1 MKQLLLNSLL
11 VVGSAFIY
19 VQCVKL
25 LTTTNKLSKHEL
37 QNQAKID
44 IATDEKQNKAGSS
57 STNISTARFNFKNKA
72 ITPFF
77 DNPAFPY
84 DMMQYMNYSS
94 LFYDSYISLN
104 HYDLV
109 RKYKSE
115 PQPNK

>member
-1 MKQLLLNSLL
+1 LQIDNS
-11 VVGSAFIY
+11 
-19 VQCVKL
+19 
-25 LTTTNKLSKHEL
+25 THH
-37 QNQAKID
+37 
-44 IATDEKQNKAGSS
+44 KQNNTDLAPTK
-57 STNISTARFNFKNKA
+57 STAKFNIKNK
-72 ITPFF
+72 TNNPFF
-77 DNPAFPY
+77 SNPAFPY